1 MKPLSAQPKHFV
13 VQSDVN
19 FRVKA
24 SVPGQDADSPSP
36 IRPNYSKQPQKSP
49 AAITDENYY

>member
-24 SVPGQDADSPSP
+24 SVLGQDADSPSP
-36 IRPNYSKQPQKSP
+36 IQPNYSKQPQKSP
-49 AAITDENYY
+49 AAFTDENYY

>member
-19 FRVKA
+19 F
-24 SVPGQDADSPSP
+24 SP
-36 IRPNYSKQPQKSP
+36 IRPNYSKQPQNSP